1 MTMVRFDPSASCAST
16 RGRATT
22 APTRAIRGA
31 PCIKST
37 AALAI
42 TLALTACAGTRSAS
56 NLGGEAQVVA
66 SNSEGLADV
75 EQVSIRS
82 NATADRVVCR
92 RTEPTGS
99 RISVERC
106 ESKSRDSAADKMV
119 HDQMLR
125 DVEEMRMQEL
135 RRQQASQDA
144 AAAMMQR
151 RLPQ

>member
-1 MTMVRFDPSASCAST
+1 MVRFDPSASCAST

-66 SNSEGLADV
+66 SNSEGLAGV

-106 ESKSRDSAADKMV
+106 ESKSSLDSAADKMV